1 MKKKTPKNKAWRDSD
16 KPPQAYGKENEFL
29 TRGQV
34 SFPKLFNFDGTF
46 GSLQQW
52 GFSLYVKREPFV
64 RDPAFVRDSGLS
76 QEAFFSPRMHYIQL

>member
-34 SFPKLFNFDGTF
+34 SFPKLFNFDGILALN
-46 GSLQQW
+46 S
-52 GFSLYVKREPFV
+52 
-64 RDPAFVRDSGLS
+64 SGDFL
-76 QEAFFSPRMHYIQL
+76 FTLNVSPLFMTQL

>member
-1 MKKKTPKNKAWRDSD
+1 M
-16 KPPQAYGKENEFL
+16 FL

-34 SFPKLFNFDGTF
+34 RFPKLFNFDGTF

-64 RDPAFVRDSGLS
+64 HDPALVRDSGLS